1 MSPVPHAR
9 DRPGAGVH
17 DGSTT
22 AARDPAGHLSS
33 LADGYLITQLLHV
46 AAELGVADVL
56 HDGPASAAEI
66 AASVGAQPGH
76 LHRVLRG
83 LAAEQVL
90 DELPDGRFA
99 LTPAGAL
106 LAADAPGSMRG
117 AVLARGRLYY
127 GAVVGLLDAVR
138 DGGTPFELAHGEPFF
153 TRLATQPAEYAM
165 FQASMSARSTA
176 EASAVVNAYD
186 FGRFRRLVDVGGG
199 PGILLRA
206 ILDAHPGVDGLLF
219 DRPEVVRTATL
230 PAEGGDFFAAVPA
243 GADAYLL
250 SRVLHDWDDADA
262 LRILGTCR
270 RAMPDDATLVLVE
283 AVLPRR
289 AADDPRAVRMDL
301 HMLTLLHG
309 RERTEAEFADLLGTA
324 GFRLLGTVPTPAGVC
339 VLEAAPADTPR

>member
-1 MSPVPHAR
+1 V
-9 DRPGAGVH
+9 
-17 DGSTT
+17 T
-22 AARDPAGHLSS
+22 AAPDPAGLLAR
-33 LADGYLITQLLHV
+33 LADGYLTTQLLRV

-56 HDGPASAAEI
+56 DGGPASTTEI
-66 AASVGAQPGH
+66 ATAVGAEPGP

-106 LAADAPGSMRG
+106 LAADVPGSMRG
-117 AVLARGRLYY
+117 AVLVRGRLYY
-127 GAVVGLLDAVR
+127 GALAGLLDAVR
-138 DGGTPFELAHGEPFF
+138 DGGTPFDLVHGEPFF
-153 TRLATQPAEYAM
+153 ARLAAHPAEYAL
-165 FQASMSARSTA
+165 FQASMSGRANG
-176 EASAVVNAYD
+176 EAAAVVDTYD
-186 FGRFRRLVDVGGG
+186 FGRFRRVVDVGGG
-199 PGILLRA
+199 SGILLRA
-206 ILDAHPGVDGLLF
+206 ILDAHPGLDGLLF

-230 PAEGGDFFAAVPA
+230 PAEAGDFFAAVPE

-250 SRVLHDWDDADA
+250 SRVLHDWDDAEA

-270 RAMPDDATLVLVE
+270 RAMPDGATLVLVE

-309 RERTEAEFADLLGTA
+309 RERTEAEFAQLLGAA
-324 GFRLLGTVPTPAGVC
+324 GFRLVRTLPTAAGVH
-339 VLEAAPADTPR
+339 VLEAAPDQTAHGTGREP